1 MKKTLLTL
9 LTAATLLTG
18 GINNSQG
25 QNSKVFNNKILIYG
39 DSNHQSEKQE
49 NFMINSI
56 DSLKKQGY
64 NYFATELP
72 KKYDESYQKYFS
84 SKKEDKDSIIN
95 LFLEWR
101 PSNIELNMC
110 YEFYKQ
116 GFKVVPI
123 DTTYEELERYSLD
136 EEGNIVTELNN
147 RDPYMAKN
155 IEKILEKDSS
165 AKIIVSVGA
174 LHAAENS
181 IIEAFYRKTRIILK
195 NSTMS
200 EILKQI
206 GHNIETIYLKD
217 ESSPLLETLL
227 GSNEYFDKIVYLE

>member
-1 MKKTLLTL
+1 
-9 LTAATLLTG
+9 
-18 GINNSQG
+18 
-25 QNSKVFNNKILIYG
+25 
-39 DSNHQSEKQE
+39 
-49 NFMINSI
+49 
-56 DSLKKQGY
+56 
-64 NYFATELP
+64 
-72 KKYDESYQKYFS
+72 
-84 SKKEDKDSIIN
+84 
-95 LFLEWR
+95 
-101 PSNIELNMC
+101 MC

-195 NSTMS
+195 NSTMT
-200 EILKQI
+200 EILKQK
-206 GHNIETIYLKD
+206 GHGIETIYLKD
-217 ESSPLLETLL
+217 VDDSLKITPKLTGTQYSDTSKFTYEWEID
-227 GSNEYFDKIVYLE
+227 NKIVSTKINLGILIDFLPGNKVSRFIVKDKENGIKKYFRFDVNVSSSTAGNLIMVLSKTRGKAELSYLRLDKPSNWAVNSATRFYAA